1 MNFFFEWFLIPFRHS
16 TLFWGFVRQDI
27 RGRYAGSLGGLLWSV
42 LTPLFNMLIYI
53 FVFSVIL
60 KMRLRIA
67 ETGTDSFV
75 VYLMAGLLP
84 WMAFSEAMLAAGG
97 TFVGRADL
105 ITKVSFPIQ
114 LLPLTNVTVTF
125 LLNSLGLLIFIG
137 YLALS
142 GKAGLGWFWLPLV
155 LALQFFFTLGLV
167 IVTASLSV
175 FIRDISQ
182 LMGLLISLWLYLTP
196 ILYPMSMVPERYR
209 WLLYCNPMYPF
220 IELYHLVLLQQRF
233 APLLALYGL
242 LLALISLLA
251 GTTFFCRARH
261 AFADVL

>member
-1 MNFFFEWFLIPFRHS
+1 MNFFFEWFLIPFRHA
-16 TLFWGFVRQDI
+16 TLFLGFVRQEI

-42 LTPLFNMLIYI
+42 LTPLCNMLIYI
-53 FVFSVIL
+53 FVFSVVL
-60 KMRLRIA
+60 KMRLRVA

-84 WMAFSEAMLAAGG
+84 WMAFSEAMQAAGG
-97 TFVGRADL
+97 TFVSRADL

-125 LLNSLGLLIFIG
+125 LLNTLGLLIFIG
-137 YLALS
+137 YLVLA
-142 GKAGLGWFWLPLV
+142 GKGGLGWLWLPLV
-155 LALQFFFTLGLV
+155 IAIHFFFTLGLV
-167 IVTASLSV
+167 ILTASLAV

-182 LMGLLISLWLYLTP
+182 MMGLLISLWLYLTP

-220 IELYHLVLLQQRF
+220 IELYHQVLLRQCF
-233 APLLALYGL
+233 VPLLACY
-242 LLALISLLA
+242 ALFMAFISLIA
-251 GTTFFCRARH
+251 GACFFSRARR

>member
-1 MNFFFEWFLIPFRHS
+1 MNFFFEWFLIPLHHS
-16 TLFWGFVRQDI
+16 TLFWGFVRQEI

-60 KMRLRIA
+60 KMRLRIT

-97 TFVGRADL
+97 TFISRADL

-114 LLPLTNVTVTF
+114 LLPLSNVTVTF
-125 LLNSLGLLIFIG
+125 LLNSLGLLIYLG
-137 YLALS
+137 YLALV
-142 GKAGLGWFWLPLV
+142 GKSGLGWFWLPLIM
-155 LALQFFFTLGLV
+155 AIHFFFTLGLV
-167 IVTASLSV
+167 ILTASLSV

-220 IELYHLVLLQQRF
+220 IELYHQVLLQQSF
-233 APLLALYGL
+233 VPLLALYAL
-242 LLALISLLA
+242 LLAFISLFA
-251 GTTFFCRARH
+251 GTAFFYRARR